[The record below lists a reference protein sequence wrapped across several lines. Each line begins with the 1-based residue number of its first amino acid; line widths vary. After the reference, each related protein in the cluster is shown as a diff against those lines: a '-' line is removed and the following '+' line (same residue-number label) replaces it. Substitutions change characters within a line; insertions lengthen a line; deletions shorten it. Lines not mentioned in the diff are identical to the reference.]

1 MESGLCFQI
10 TAGTVTAPRWVQ
22 GSKNVHSLRGLRSE
36 LWLTGQTTCLIF
48 ISCVSRVPI
57 WWMRLSVNSLGEAPS
72 GRGRPAPGAHARL
85 CGEGLCRG
93 PAGSSRLLAR
103 PGGHGGIHMA
113 LWAFARPGASDR
125 VRWFAQFRDQTVNA
139 CRFLF

>member
-72 GRGRPAPGAHARL
+72 GRHLEHTPVSVGKDSAVGLQGPPGSLPAPVVMEASIWH
-85 CGEGLCRG
+85 CGH
-93 PAGSSRLLAR
+93 LLVLA
-103 PGGHGGIHMA
+103 P
-113 LWAFARPGASDR
+113 
-125 VRWFAQFRDQTVNA
+125 QTE
-139 CRFLF
+139 